1 VIAAAPGAA
10 AAPTSPR
17 APPAA
22 ASPRTGGRL
31 LELCGLAVAASPAA
45 PSVLSGVDLTVD
57 PGERVALVGVSG
69 AGKTTLLRTLAGQ
82 VAPRAGVVRVDGQ
95 DLAALSGAARRRAR
109 ATIGLITQKHDLVD
123 TLRVD
128 KNVMAGALGRWSD
141 LRAVR
146 FLFWS
151 NREELAQASAALA
164 AVGLADNLRAPTH
177 ALSGGEQQRV
187 AIARALVQ
195 APRVLLADE
204 PVASL
209 DPATAVEVLDLLT
222 RLTRERGMALIC
234 SLHQPALAA
243 RFFDRI
249 LEANDGALVERPNG
263 PVLPGAA

>member
-1 VIAAAPGAA
+1 MNTAPVAV
-10 AAPTSPR
+10 
-17 APPAA
+17 
-22 ASPRTGGRL
+22 
-31 LELCGLAVAASPAA
+31 LELRGLSAAASPAA
-45 PSVLSGVDLTVD
+45 EPVVRDVDLTLRA
-57 PGERVALVGVSG
+57 GECVALVGVSG

-82 VAPRAGVVRVDGQ
+82 SPPRAGEVLIDGRPF
-95 DLAALSGAARRRAR
+95 AGRAVAIRRRDR
-109 ATIGLITQKHDLVD
+109 AQVGLITQKHDLVD

-141 LRAVR
+141 LRALR

-151 NREELAQASAALA
+151 SPEELAEARTALA
-164 AVGLADNLRAPTH
+164 AVGLEDKLLVPTT

-209 DPATAVEVLDLLT
+209 DPAAAAAVLDMLT
-222 RLTRERGMALIC
+222 GLTRERGLALVC
-234 SLHQPALAA
+234 ALHQPALAA

-249 LEANDGALVERPNG
+249 LEVRDGGVRE
-263 PVLPGAA
+263 AAWATS